1 MKTTARAALHQAPS
15 SRSSSASR
23 GSPASA
29 RSDAA
34 GAGLAA
40 AISEAVGE
48 HRRQLG
54 LAARAYAVRRA
65 WTLGFLAR
73 ILSDPLA
80 LRVGH
85 VVAALD
91 GTGYALTVARL
102 PAEPVPY
109 AGSMSCGQPRARDA
123 QPQPQVLA
131 PVIRLPTSDCLCGTS
146 EVGTR
151 CA

>member
-1 MKTTARAALHQAPS
+1 MKTTARAALHPAPTT
-15 SRSSSASR
+15 
-23 GSPASA
+23 PA
-29 RSDAA
+29 RAA
-34 GAGLAA
+34 PPAAWVAGRAGVAA
-40 AISEAVGE
+40 AISRAVDD

-65 WTLGFLAR
+65 WTMGFLAR
-73 ILSDPLA
+73 ILRDPLA

-102 PAEPVPY
+102 PAEPAPS
-109 AGSMSCGQPRARDA
+109 AGSMSCAQPRARPADV
-123 QPQPQVLA
+123 QPVALA
-131 PVIRLPTSDCLCGTS
+131 PGLPVPTSECRCGS
-146 EVGTR
+146 SGASTR